1 MLRSVNRI
9 VVVITVANDQD
20 KRFPLIMSNFPVVQQ
35 KKDNQEEPQP
45 RLSFNK
51 VKVASANPYFD
62 MVSRSAAQKLE
73 INRNCSLLEWSDREF

>member
-35 KKDNQEEPQP
+35 KKDNQVEG
-45 RLSFNK
+45 
-51 VKVASANPYFD
+51 
-62 MVSRSAAQKLE
+62 
-73 INRNCSLLEWSDREF
+73 